1 MQRLTSLFAFAGLAL
16 LGLIASP
23 PARADEYMDTI
34 AMFRNAG
41 QSAGFFDHSYGYAV
55 FPTIGKG
62 GLGIG
67 GAHGKGRVYE
77 QGRYIGN
84 VTMTQVSVGFQA
96 GGQAFSQIV
105 FLQDKRAFDEFTS
118 GEFAFGAGVG
128 AVAITSAANATA
140 STTGASAT
148 ASGGKNDA
156 TTAGEYYKG
165 VAVFTITKGGLMYEV
180 AVAGQK
186 FDFKKAR
193 SK

>member
-1 MQRLTSLFAFAGLAL
+1 MKRLTSLFVFAWLAL
-16 LGLIASP
+16 VVVVAPTS
-23 PARADEYMDTI
+23 ARADEYMDTI
-34 AMFRNAG
+34 TMFRNAG

-77 QGRYIGN
+77 QGRYVGN
-84 VTMTQVSVGFQA
+84 ATMTQVSLGFQA

-128 AVAITSAANATA
+128 EVAITSAANATA

-156 TTAGEYYKG
+156 TTAGEFYKG

-186 FDFKKAR
+186 FDFKKVR

>member
-1 MQRLTSLFAFAGLAL
+1 MNRLASLVATTLAL
-16 LGLIASP
+16 LATFGAST
-23 PARADEYMDTI
+23 ASADDYMDTI

-41 QSAGFFDHSYGYAV
+41 QSNGFFDRSYGYAV

-77 QGRYIGN
+77 QGRYVGN
-84 VTMTQVSVGFQA
+84 VTMTQVSLGFQA
-96 GGQAFSQIV
+96 GGQAFSQII

-128 AVAITSAANATA
+128 AVAITSAATATA

-156 TTAGEYYKG
+156 TTAGEFYKG
-165 VAVFTITKGGLMYEV
+165 MAVFTITKGGLMYEV
-180 AVAGQK
+180 TVGGQK
-186 FDFKKAR
+186 FDYKKAR
-193 SK
+193 TK

>member
-1 MQRLTSLFAFAGLAL
+1 MKRLTSLFVCAWLAL
-16 LGLIASP
+16 IVLIAP
-23 PARADEYMDTI
+23 TAARADEYMDTI
-34 AMFRNAG
+34 TMFRNAG

-77 QGRYIGN
+77 QGRYVGN
-84 VTMTQVSVGFQA
+84 VTMTQVSLGFQA

-128 AVAITSAANATA
+128 AVAIDRKSTRLNSSHTDISRMPSSA
-140 STTGASAT
+140 
-148 ASGGKNDA
+148 
-156 TTAGEYYKG
+156 
-165 VAVFTITKGGLMYEV
+165 
-180 AVAGQK
+180 
-186 FDFKKAR
+186 
-193 SK
+193 